1 MGSKDKGEYYI
12 DRITRRNYEKGESD
26 SKKRYQKKLNRADK
40 IKMIKKFG
48 RFG

>member
-12 DRITRRNYEKGESD
+12 DRITRRNYEKGD